1 MFHLDALENPL
12 KSGDTKKPQYYEAD
26 LLDSLKIGSSAD
38 ESSVKPYQ
46 QALLPHVRKA
56 YQVSIQRCLMVMCLL

>member
-12 KSGDTKKPQYYEAD
+12 KSADFKKKPQHYEAD

-56 YQVSIQRCLMVMCLL
+56 RKVSI